1 MSVELLEAGADLVAA
16 IADRLA
22 GREADRADLA
32 DGMVLLPGKRIG
44 HFVRREL
51 ARRRGSAF
59 APPRIVTLAELVDEL
74 FERWN
79 GGSLPLAR
87 PIDAVAL
94 LHDVQ
99 LADRRPL
106 GGSAFMS
113 LDAFLPL
120 GMRIFDAVE
129 ELLIECVDPS
139 AVAGVQTLIEE
150 GVPPSARERLAS
162 LATFYE
168 RLYPALAAAGL
179 STRSTRIRAVADR
192 FSADELAPYRT
203 VVAAGFVE
211 LRKAERVILSRV
223 AARPGVVVLLR
234 DGPGLAPLAEAL
246 GERRPAPADRTA
258 RPADAAPRATGSSRE
273 KVASPRA
280 GPPPRV
286 FFHRS
291 PDSHGQVFAL
301 AGLLPRPD
309 PRAVV
314 VLPDPDTLFPLV
326 NHCLSRFDGE
336 KDYNISLQYPLTRT
350 PLYGF
355 FADLMQ
361 LAGTMQAG
369 RVYVPDYLAF
379 LLHPYTKNALLDG
392 KAETNRV
399 LLHRVEERLAETGGR
414 AFVALEAIESDRTIY
429 VRAAEALGP
438 AGPDA
443 DRLAAH
449 LAAIHRETLGRFG
462 RFADVRDFVERC
474 IALVEWVHER
484 TTARHH
490 PFFTPFAERFL
501 EALDDIRRSLLAD
514 RSFEG
519 TSGYFS
525 LLRRYLA
532 SREVPFEGTPLHGL
546 QVLGLLETRG
556 LRFERVFVLDANEG
570 RLPAVSRDDPLLP
583 EPVRRVLDLPT
594 AADRERAARH
604 HFEELAAGAAELHL
618 FSVVDGASEPSR
630 FVERLL
636 WERQR
641 GERLLDAESLLAH
654 AHYRMSLATPAPA
667 PVAKT
672 AEVAARLP
680 ATAFSASSLDAYLA
694 CPLRFYY
701 SRVLGLREQAEVTGE
716 VERLEI
722 GLLVHE
728 AISRF
733 LAPFAGGSAIAA
745 EALDERAMDAIAVER
760 FRVHFGDHESGPL
773 RIVAGQV
780 RERLRQ
786 FVTDWLRPLA
796 AGTRLAVTGLEVEIE
811 EPWEGHR
818 LAGRIDAVF
827 ERGGR
832 AWIVDWKTGSRTDR
846 LVGKLDALA
855 PDDRASWQDGLP
867 STQLPLYLLLYGA
880 RAGRPPL
887 AADAAYLALGRSRLD
902 AQAETPL
909 FADRERAAAL
919 WPRIEET
926 LRRLIGEI
934 LDPSVPFSPA
944 EDLAAACRTCPYTT
958 ICGTGGLV
966 FGGGGR

>member
-16 IADRLA
+16 VADRL
-22 GREADRADLA
+22 GSRDADLA
-32 DGMVLLPGKRIG
+32 GAMVLLPGKRIG

-51 ARRRGSAF
+51 ARRRAAAF
-59 APPRIVTLAELVDEL
+59 EPPRIVTLAELVDEL
-74 FERWN
+74 FDRWN

-99 LADRRPL
+99 LAADRPL
-106 GGSAFMS
+106 GGSGFMS

-120 GMRIFDAVE
+120 GLRIFDAVE
-129 ELLIECVDPS
+129 ELLIECVEPA
-139 AVAGVQTLIEE
+139 AVGGVQTLIEE

-192 FSADELAPYRT
+192 FSADDLAPIRA

-223 AARPGVVVLLR
+223 AALPGAAVLLR
-234 DGPGLAPLAEAL
+234 DGPGIAPLLEAL
-246 GERRPAPADRTA
+246 GERRAGSADPGA
-258 RPADAAPRATGSSRE
+258 RPADAAPA
-273 KVASPRA
+273 AAAPPRA
-280 GPPPRV
+280 VPRPRV

-301 AGLLPRPD
+301 AALLPRPD

-314 VLPDPDTLFPLV
+314 VLPAPDTLFPLV

-350 PLYGF
+350 PLFGF

-361 LAGTMQAG
+361 LAGSMQAG

-414 AFVALEAIESDRTIY
+414 AFVALEAIESDRTIFA
-429 VRAAEALGP
+429 RAAEALGP
-438 AGPDA
+438 EGPDA
-443 DRLAAH
+443 ERLAAH
-449 LAAIHRETLGRFG
+449 LAAIHRDTLGRFG
-462 RFADVRDFVERC
+462 RFADVRDFIDRC

-490 PFFTPFAERFL
+490 PFFTPFAEQFL
-501 EALDDIRRSLLAD
+501 EALADIRRSLLAD
-514 RSFEG
+514 RTFEG

-532 SREVPFEGTPLHGL
+532 SRAVPFDGTPLHGL

-556 LRFERVFVLDANEG
+556 LRFERAFVLDADEG
-570 RLPAVSRDDPLLP
+570 RLPAVPRDDPLLP
-583 EPVRRVLDLPT
+583 EAVRRALGLPR
-594 AADRERAARH
+594 AADRELAARH
-604 HFEELAAGAAELHL
+604 HFEELAAGCAELHL

-641 GERLLDAESLLAH
+641 AERLLEADSLLAH
-654 AHYRMSLATPAPA
+654 AHYRMSLASPAPP
-667 PVAKT
+667 PVEKT

-680 ATAFSASSLDAYLA
+680 AIAFSATGLDAYLA
-694 CPLRFYY
+694 CPLRFYH
-701 SRVLGLREQAEVTGE
+701 SRVLGLREKAEVTGE

-722 GLLVHE
+722 GIVAHE

-733 LAPFAGGSAIAA
+733 LAPYAGRPVLAPES
-745 EALDERAMDAIAVER
+745 LDERAMDAIAVER
-760 FRVHFGDHESGPL
+760 FRVHFGDPDAGPL
-773 RIVAGQV
+773 RIVAGQI

-786 FVTDWLRPLA
+786 FVGGWLRPLA
-796 AGTRLAVTGLEVEIE
+796 AGTRLAVTGLELEVEA
-811 EPWEGHR
+811 PWEGHR
-818 LAGRIDAVF
+818 LAGRIDAVLQ
-827 ERGGR
+827 RAGR
-832 AWIVDWKTGSRTDR
+832 PWIVDWKTGSRADR
-846 LVGKLDALA
+846 LVGKLDDLA
-855 PDDRASWQDGLP
+855 PDDRASWQAGLA

-880 RAGRPPL
+880 REGRPPL
-887 AADAAYLALGRSRLD
+887 AADAAYLMLGRSRLD
-902 AQAETPL
+902 AEAEAPL
-909 FADRERAAAL
+909 FADRDRAAAL

-934 LDPSVPFSPA
+934 LDPSVPFAPA
-944 EDLAAACRTCPYTT
+944 EDLAAACRDCPYTT
-958 ICGTGGLV
+958 ICGTGGLAL
-966 FGGGGR
+966 GEGSR